1 MTPPYINISLNYAL
15 IRERT
20 TDLGLGDEMF
30 ADLIGV
36 RREYLEAD
44 LDQRAVSLTLLIRLS
59 RLLGLTLDQLS
70 PRRTNRLRRPRRP
83 TTPPTRTFCCRWCSP
98 TTASASN
105 NCSTC

>member
-1 MTPPYINISLNYAL
+1 VTPPYINISLNYAL

-70 PRRTNRLRRPRRP
+70 PRRTNRRRPRRP